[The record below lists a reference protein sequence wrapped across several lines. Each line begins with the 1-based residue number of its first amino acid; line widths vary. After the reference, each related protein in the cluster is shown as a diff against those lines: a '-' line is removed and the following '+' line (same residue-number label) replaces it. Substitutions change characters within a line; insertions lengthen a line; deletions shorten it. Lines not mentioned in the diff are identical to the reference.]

1 MHAISALRID
11 SPEHCEEASLNQL
24 LFSSARVYAVLAIAG
39 ALISTSASAQP
50 LKRSASG
57 ASGFEQPVRQLIV
70 KFRADSLQT
79 FSAASGRARASGLAQ
94 KSGMAIAYRR
104 PMSGLSHV
112 YSLAQPM
119 SQVEA
124 YALAKRLELS
134 DPSIEFA
141 EPDSIHRAL
150 VVPNDPTYAASQW
163 HYKAPDAANSLLGG
177 INAPLAW
184 DVSRG
189 QGIIVAVLDTG
200 IVLHPDLAANV
211 IQGYDFISDSFISN
225 DGDGRD
231 ANPSDPGDYAP
242 ANYCALGDPAGNSSW
257 HGTHVSGTI
266 AAITNN
272 GIGVAGVAYEARVLN
287 VRVLGRCGGTTS
299 DIADAMRWA
308 AGLAVP
314 GVPNNTNV
322 AKVINLSLG
331 ALIACSATFQ
341 SAVSAVT
348 TAGALVVAATG
359 NEFQGN
365 QVGSPANCAGALA
378 VTAHTL
384 QGDKADYANI
394 GPGTALSAPGGGSCA
409 TPDSGAFICLTRSNV
424 TNKWVWSTVDLGA
437 TVRTA
442 SSYLGTA
449 WQGTSMA
456 TPHVSGVAALL
467 FSRMAGLSVDEAK
480 FLLTSSTRAFP
491 ANTLCPTFMDGRC
504 GTGMLDA
511 RAALDR
517 QTGRIPTLA
526 VVAPTATAGGQP
538 VLLGI
543 TAAPRNG
550 GSPAFVY
557 TWIQTG
563 GPPVS
568 LLNADTANASFVA
581 TNPGGTHTFQATV
594 IDGNGY
600 SVSHTVTTRSNNVA
614 TVNPVVAQS
623 VEVGS
628 ALQFKVSASDPEQ
641 DQLTLIASGLPPGSV
656 FDAATGDFIWANPAP
671 AGDYAFTVVANDGT
685 VNSACDNR
693 QHRCDG
699 LGTVG
704 QQRVGG
710 GGGSISWRL
719 TCALLLLLSL
729 TKLARGRVLNG
740 DT

>member
-1 MHAISALRID
+1 M
-11 SPEHCEEASLNQL
+11 NQL
-24 LFSSARVYAVLAIAG
+24 LCSSARVYAVLALAG
-39 ALISTSASAQP
+39 ALISTSASGQP

-70 KFRADSLQT
+70 KFRADSVQT

-94 KSGMAIAYRR
+94 KSGTAIAYRR

-150 VVPNDPTYAASQW
+150 VVPNDPTYAAAQW

-200 IVLHPDLAANV
+200 IVLHLDLVANV
-211 IQGYDFISDSFISN
+211 IQGYDFISDPFISN
-225 DGDGRD
+225 DGDVRD
-231 ANPSDPGDYAP
+231 ANPSDPGDYVP
-242 ANYCALGDPAGNSSW
+242 ANYCALGDPAANSSW

-272 GIGVAGVAYEARVLN
+272 GVGVAGVAYEARVLN

-331 ALIACSATFQ
+331 ALIFPCSATLG

-348 TAGALVVAATG
+348 TAGSLVVAATG
-359 NEFQGN
+359 NESQGN
-365 QVGSPANCAGALA
+365 QIGSPANCPGALA

-394 GPGTALSAPGGGSCA
+394 GPGTKLSAPGGGSCA
-409 TPDSGAFICLTRSNV
+409 TPDSGAFTCLTRGNV
-424 TNKWVWSTVDLGA
+424 VERYVWSTLDSGM
-437 TVRTA
+437 TVPVA
-442 SSYLGTA
+442 SEYVGY
-449 WQGTSMA
+449 QGTSMA

-543 TAAPRNG
+543 TATPRNG

-568 LLNADTANASFVA
+568 LLNADTANAGFVA

-600 SVSHTVTTRSNNVA
+600 SVSQTVTTRSNNVA

-623 VEVGS
+623 VEIGS

-685 VNSACDNR
+685 VNSAAA
-693 QHRCDG
+693 
-699 LGTVG
+699 TVSIAVTASAQSG
-704 QQRVGG
+704 SSAG

-729 TKLARGRVLNG
+729 TRLARGRVLNG
-740 DT
+740 ET

>member
-1 MHAISALRID
+1 M
-11 SPEHCEEASLNQL
+11 NQL
-24 LFSSARVYAVLAIAG
+24 LRSSARVCAVLAIAG
-39 ALISTSASAQP
+39 ALISTSASGQP

-70 KFRADSLQT
+70 KFRADSVQI

-112 YSLAQPM
+112 YSFAQPM

-141 EPDSIHRAL
+141 EPDSTHRAL
-150 VVPNDPTYAASQW
+150 VVPNDPTFTSRQW

-211 IQGYDFISDSFISN
+211 IQGYDFISDPFMSN

-231 ANPSDPGDYAP
+231 ANPSDPGDYVP

-266 AAITNN
+266 AAVTNN

-308 AGLAVP
+308 AGLPVP

-331 ALIACSATFQ
+331 ASVACSATFK

-348 TAGALVVAATG
+348 TAGTLVVAATG
-359 NEFQGN
+359 NESQGN
-365 QVGSPANCAGALA
+365 QIGSPANCAGALA

-409 TPDSGAFICLTRSNV
+409 TPDSGAFTCVTRGNV
-424 TNKWVWSTVDLGA
+424 VERYVWSTLDSGT
-437 TVRTA
+437 TVPAAA
-442 SSYLGTA
+442 SVYVGY
-449 WQGTSMA
+449 QGTSMA

-467 FSRMAGLSVDEAK
+467 FSRMAGLSVDEAR

-517 QTGRIPTLA
+517 QTGRIPTLV

-543 TAAPRNG
+543 TATPRNG
-550 GSPAFVY
+550 GSPAFTY

-568 LLNADTANASFVA
+568 LLNADTANASFIA

-600 SVSHTVTTRSNNVA
+600 SVSETVTTRSNNVA

-656 FDAATGDFIWANPAP
+656 FDAATGDFTWANPAP
-671 AGDYAFTVVANDGT
+671 AGNYAFTVVANDGT
-685 VNSACDNR
+685 VNSAAT
-693 QHRCDG
+693 
-699 LGTVG
+699 TVSIAVAASAQSG
-704 QQRVGG
+704 SSASAPSG

-719 TCALLLLLSL
+719 TCALLLLLPL
-729 TKLARGRVLNG
+729 MKLARGRVLNG